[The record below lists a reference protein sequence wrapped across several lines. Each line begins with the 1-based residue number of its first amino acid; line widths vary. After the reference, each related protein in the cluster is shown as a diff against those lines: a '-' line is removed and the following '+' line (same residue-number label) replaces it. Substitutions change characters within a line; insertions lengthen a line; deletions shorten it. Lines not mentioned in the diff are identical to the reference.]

1 MKILEVY
8 LEGYNRLKLNKVN
21 SIKITASELIQ
32 LIIGTNGSGKS
43 SLQEQ
48 INCWVRVDAV
58 DKSGTLQVL
67 VSQQVDTAESSVK
80 ARLQRLVG
88 HMTHSDIIGDVESD
102 MALALA

>member
-1 MKILEVY
+1 MRKANSQPEV
-8 LEGYNRLKLNKVN
+8 NIVPV
-21 SIKITASELIQ
+21 SWISEE
-32 LIIGTNGSGKS
+32 TFA
-43 SLQEQ
+43 
-48 INCWVRVDAV
+48 RVDAV

-67 VSQQVDTAESSVK
+67 VSKQVDTAESSVK